1 MIILT
6 YSPATDVD
14 QNLDYAH
21 FTIAAV
27 APSGNLMRAL
37 LITLNQFNLLCED
50 KEITDTPMSL
60 DTYGGPVLYL
70 VVQAFILFGILVI
83 LDSGWKPAFLLKT
96 NAAYSDSEQA
106 PMEGVDREVFTEAER
121 VANSDDPLRTQH
133 ISKAFGRK
141 TVVQDISFGIKRGEI
156 FALLGPNGAGKS
168 TTISLIRGDIMPSG
182 HHGDILV
189 ENKSVVKHRATA
201 RANLGVCPQFDAID
215 QMTVTEH
222 LRFYARVRGAT
233 NVKHNV
239 EEIIRGVGL
248 DRFRNR
254 MAAKLSGGNKRK
266 LSLGIALIGN
276 PSVILLDE
284 PSSGMDAASKRV
296 MWRTLSSVMAGRSL
310 LLTTHSME
318 EADALATRA
327 GIMAKKMLALGNISA
342 LRKRHG
348 DTYNVHLVHK
358 DAPVTSE
365 ADMARIKQWIHATIP
380 AATVEERVFHGQI
393 RFSVPSSL
401 YANNDDAAATY
412 EKLNA
417 TSTSSSSSSYEQY
430 NNSYNNN
437 AVITAR
443 HGAGAAAAG
452 QRRGGV
458 STLFAL
464 LESNMHALGLEY
476 YSVSQSTLDQVFLN
490 IIGKHRIEE
499 ENSERSRKEEKKA
512 KRKGGVVGLL
522 MRLIGR

>member
-1 MIILT
+1 MVILT
-6 YSPATDVD
+6 YSPATDID

-21 FTIAAV
+21 FTIAAI
-27 APSGNLMRAL
+27 APSGNLMRSL
-37 LITLNQFNLLCED
+37 LLTLNQFNLLCD
-50 KEITDTPMSL
+50 GDEITDSPMSL

-70 VVQAFILFGILVI
+70 VVQAFVLFGLLII
-83 LDSGWKPAFLLKT
+83 LDSGWRPAFLRRT
-96 NAAYSDSEQA
+96 NTAYSDSEQA
-106 PMEGVDREVFTEAER
+106 HMEGVDREVFTEADR
-121 VANSDDPLRTQH
+121 VANSDDPLRTLRV
-133 ISKAFGRK
+133 SKAFGHK
-141 TVVQDISFGIKRGEI
+141 TVVQDVSFGIKRGEI

-168 TTISLIRGDIMPSG
+168 TTITLIRGDIMPSG
-182 HHGDILV
+182 HHGDIRV
-189 ENKSVVKHRATA
+189 EGTSVVKHRAAA

-215 QMTVTEH
+215 QMTVSEH

-248 DRFRNR
+248 ERFRNR

-327 GIMAKKMLALGNISA
+327 GIMAKKMLALGNIPA

-358 DAPVTSE
+358 DAPFTSD
-365 ADMARIKQWIHATIP
+365 ADMAHIKEWIRTTIP
-380 AATVEERVFHGQI
+380 AATVEDRVFHGQV
-393 RFSVPSSL
+393 RFNVPSSM
-401 YANNDDAAATY
+401 YASAI
-412 EKLNA
+412 EKQK
-417 TSTSSSSSSYEQY
+417 TVSTSSSSSSEEA
-430 NNSYNNN
+430 NVISNANANTNN
-437 AVITAR
+437 AAD
-443 HGAGAAAAG
+443 GD
-452 QRRGGV
+452 QRQGV
-458 STLFAL
+458 SALFAI
-464 LESNMHALGLEY
+464 LESDMNSLGLEY

-490 IIGKHRIEE
+490 IIGKHRVEE
-499 ENSERSRKEEKKA
+499 ENYARTHKDDKKN
-512 KRKGGVVGLL
+512 RGILGRIKGLF
-522 MRLIGR
+522 GR

>member
-1 MIILT
+1 MVILT
-6 YSPATDVD
+6 YSPATDID

-21 FTIAAV
+21 FTIAAI

-37 LITLNQFNLLCED
+37 LLTLNQFNLLCDDNEV
-50 KEITDTPMSL
+50 TDTPMSL

-70 VVQAFILFGILVI
+70 LIQAFVLFGLLVI
-83 LDSGWKPAFLLKT
+83 LDSGWRPSFLVRT
-96 NAAYSDSEQA
+96 NAAYSDAEHA
-106 PMEGVDREVFTEAER
+106 PMEGVDREVFTEADR
-121 VANSDDPLRTQH
+121 VANSDDPLRTLH
-133 ISKAFGRK
+133 ISKAFGHK

-168 TTISLIRGDIMPSG
+168 TTITLIRGDIMPSG

-189 ENKSVVKHRATA
+189 ENKSVVKHRASA

-215 QMTVTEH
+215 QMTVSEH

-327 GIMAKKMLALGNISA
+327 GIMAKNMLALGSIPA

-358 DAPVTSE
+358 DAPATSE
-365 ADMARIKQWIHATIP
+365 ADMARIKEWIHTTIP
-380 AATVEERVFHGQI
+380 AAVVEERVFHGQV

-401 YANNDDAAATY
+401 YTHETAGY
-412 EKLNA
+412 EKQNTA
-417 TSTSSSSSSYEQY
+417 STSSSSSSE
-430 NNSYNNN
+430 NND
-437 AVITAR
+437 AITATNTN
-443 HGAGAAAAG
+443 GGPGVQG
-452 QRRGGV
+452 QRQGV
-458 STLFAL
+458 STLFTL
-464 LESNMHALGLEY
+464 LESNIHALGLEY

-499 ENSERSRKEEKKA
+499 ENNERSKKEEKKM
-512 KRKGGVVGLL
+512 KRKGGVMGLL
-522 MRLIGR
+522 MRLVGR